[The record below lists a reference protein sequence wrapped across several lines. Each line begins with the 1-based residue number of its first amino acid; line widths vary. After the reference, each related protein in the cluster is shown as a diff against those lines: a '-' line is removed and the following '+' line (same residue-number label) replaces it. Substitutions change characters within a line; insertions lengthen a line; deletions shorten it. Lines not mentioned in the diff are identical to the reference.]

1 MVGLIV
7 RLTLMFWFKSKL
19 PLESVT
25 TPLEE
30 MLPASV
36 KGPVPTNTVVPPV
49 VRLMSR
55 ASSAPRPWLLCS
67 IYSQLGTG
75 GHGST
80 EVVPSRPPPRQVSRP
95 RTSVSAS

>member
-1 MVGLIV
+1 MIV

-49 VRLMSR
+49 VRLMF
-55 ASSAPRPWLLCS
+55 P
-67 IYSQLGTG
+67 SQ
-75 GHGST
+75 
-80 EVVPSRPPPRQVSRP
+80 
-95 RTSVSAS
+95 

>member
-1 MVGLIV
+1 MIVPPTIRLTKRVVGLIV

-55 ASSAPRPWLLCS
+55 ASSAPRPWLFVLDLLAARNGRSRVYRQCS
-67 IYSQLGTG
+67 IAA
-75 GHGST
+75 
-80 EVVPSRPPPRQVSRP
+80 P
-95 RTSVSAS
+95 A